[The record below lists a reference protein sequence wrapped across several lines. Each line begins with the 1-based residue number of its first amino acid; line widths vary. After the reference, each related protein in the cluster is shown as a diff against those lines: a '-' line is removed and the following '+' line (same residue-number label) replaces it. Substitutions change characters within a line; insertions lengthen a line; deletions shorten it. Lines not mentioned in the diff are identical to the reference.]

1 MHTYH
6 KGNGP
11 KCMMNDWISV
21 HYKAFDMDGKLVG
34 DSKGVDGRPKMFRL
48 GHYEVSKCWDIAL

>member
-1 MHTYH
+1 
-6 KGNGP
+6 
-11 KCMMNDWISV
+11 MMNDWISV